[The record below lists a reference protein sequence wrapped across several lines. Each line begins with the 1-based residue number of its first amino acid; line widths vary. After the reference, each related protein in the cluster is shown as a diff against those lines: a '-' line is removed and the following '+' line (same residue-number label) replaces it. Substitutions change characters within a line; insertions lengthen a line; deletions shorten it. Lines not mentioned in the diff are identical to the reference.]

1 MEFLYFDVFVF
12 SAINYSFF
20 LIFCMKL
27 RNRRQISLLTV
38 TQVTFTYS
46 KSTIE
51 TQKKVWNM
59 FKVNNKNTRMTSEV
73 KWIYFRCYVYSDEGP
88 V

>member
-1 MEFLYFDVFVF
+1 
-12 SAINYSFF
+12 
-20 LIFCMKL
+20 
-27 RNRRQISLLTV
+27 
-38 TQVTFTYS
+38 
-46 KSTIE
+46 
-51 TQKKVWNM
+51 M